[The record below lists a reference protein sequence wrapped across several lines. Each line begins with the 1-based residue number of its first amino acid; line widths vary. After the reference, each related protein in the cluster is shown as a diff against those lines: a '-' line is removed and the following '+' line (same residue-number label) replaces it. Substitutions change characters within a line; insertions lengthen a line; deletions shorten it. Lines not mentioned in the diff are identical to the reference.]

1 MSNTPF
7 QMSQEDLLAISKSFS
22 ALKHDINNTLAVVMA
37 QSELAQRNPVYYEKL
52 AAAVLKRGPEV
63 VQKMQDFHS
72 LLTAKLKGEDLSEC
86 RSHPTSGIF

>member
-7 QMSQEDLLAISKSFS
+7 QMSQEDLLAIIKSFS
-22 ALKHDINNTLAVVMA
+22 VLKHDINNTLGVVMA